1 MMQSLDENFTFS
13 GFIEDLAQGELNSSS
28 LAGPNTQNT
37 TQTLMHSDIST
48 SNASLNL
55 VSAFITI
62 IVS

>member
-13 GFIEDLAQGELNSSS
+13 GFIEDLSQGELSSS
-28 LAGPNTQNT
+28 SSAGPNT

-48 SNASLNL
+48 SNASLNV